1 MSVGANTRE
10 VRRVF
15 SPATDGSVVGHMS
28 TSMVPQYHLMH
39 AHLSF
44 VELLFR
50 IRSFYVSIG
59 IDVSDVYFLFISV
72 SMNMW
77 VEYARVHPF
86 SELWSIL
93 GRMGVIGR
101 REALLVFFFR
111 LQFLGTAFYR

>member
-15 SPATDGSVVGHMS
+15 SPATDGSAVGHMS
-28 TSMVPQYHLMH
+28 TLMVPQYHLMH

-86 SELWSIL
+86 SEL
-93 GRMGVIGR
+93 
-101 REALLVFFFR
+101 
-111 LQFLGTAFYR
+111 